1 MTRPRRVAAIALC
14 VGLAVGIAGQLNGNL
29 DLPGPIGSLRQTA
42 GHSQRGGDDTDQF
55 ASSLPKVDGQAADLA
70 AAQDLLSARAAA
82 VKSRSKRAWM
92 ATVDGSVFRGRQA
105 VVFDNLMKLPLG
117 QFSYGTVRLAPA
129 LAASRASEK
138 GIGAWAISVTG
149 AYSLAGFDRAPQA
162 FDATYTLVRR
172 AGGWRISADTDGD
185 TPLQV
190 WDLPGLRVLKGTS
203 GIVIGNAPE
212 SRMREYRTIADSAVR
227 RVTSFWGTDWSSHV
241 VIVTPSTSQQFAR
254 LLSRSVDDGLDQ
266 VAAITQGV
274 IEPGRRAQ
282 GDRVVINPDA
292 FTALQ
297 PLGRRVVITHELT
310 HVAARSSTTSP
321 APIWLTEG
329 MADYIGYSGL
339 KLSRARVASELMAQV
354 RAGKGPSTLP
364 TNADFDP
371 SRTKIAPSYS
381 SAWLAVTRLVDLYGQ
396 ARTITFYRAVAST
409 TAASPETKVDPE
421 TVAARAFPDSFGVTQ
436 AKFLVGWR
444 SYLRTLARS

>member
-14 VGLAVGIAGQLNGNL
+14 VGLVVGIAGQLNGNF
-29 DLPGPIGSLRQTA
+29 DLPGPIGSLRQAAGNTA
-42 GHSQRGGDDTDQF
+42 RGGDDTDQF
-55 ASSLPKVDGQAADLA
+55 ASSLPEVDGQAADLA
-70 AAQDLLSARAAA
+70 AAQGLLSARAAA
-82 VKSRSKRAWM
+82 VKSRNKRSWM
-92 ATVDGSVFRGRQA
+92 ATVDGPAFRGRQA

-117 QFSYGTVRLAPA
+117 QFSYGTVRMAPA
-129 LAASRASEK
+129 LAASRASEAETE
-138 GIGAWAISVTG
+138 AWAVSVTG

-172 AGGWRISADTDGD
+172 AGGWRISADTDGV
-185 TPLQV
+185 TPLQM

-203 GIVIGNAPE
+203 GIVIGNAPYA
-212 SRMREYRTIADSAVR
+212 RMREYRTIADSAVR
-227 RVTSFWGTDWSSHV
+227 RVTRFWGKDWSSHV
-241 VIVTPSTSQQFAR
+241 VILTPSTSKQFAS
-254 LLSRSVDDGLDQ
+254 LLSRSTDDGLDQ

-292 FTALQ
+292 FTSLQ
-297 PLGRRVVITHELT
+297 PVGRRVVITHELT

-339 KLSRARVASELMAQV
+339 NLSRGRVASELVAQV
-354 RAGKGPSTLP
+354 RAGKVPSTLP

-381 SAWLAVTRLVDLYGQ
+381 SAWLAVTRLVDLFGQ
-396 ARTITFYRAVAST
+396 AKTIAFYRAVAST
-409 TAASPETKVDPE
+409 TATSPETKVDPE
-421 TVAARAFPDSFGVTQ
+421 TVAARAFPASFGVTQ
-436 AKFLVGWR
+436 ADFLVGWR